1 MFLEQKIKDPVQI
14 FRHTMG
20 QRKATL
26 EEKTKKNPFR
36 DTKSCTSANS
46 FPQSHEDTQKKKKIK
61 LTTIRMTIKYKLYK
75 VYSKQNQQIL
85 KHN

>member
-46 FPQSHEDTQKKKKIK
+46 FPQSHEDTKKKKKKIDNDK
-61 LTTIRMTIKYKLYK
+61 NDNQIQTIQSLFKTKPTDTET
-75 VYSKQNQQIL
+75 
-85 KHN
+85 